1 MASIGLMGG
10 TFDPIHYGHLI
21 LAEQAW
27 EKFGL
32 DKVLFVTAANP
43 PHKTNQAVTDA
54 KHRYKMT
61 CLAVECNEH
70 FAAST
75 IELDREGRSY
85 TIDTIK
91 EIIRLYGDTTRV
103 YLLVG
108 ADEARNFMSW
118 RDPYGI
124 AQLATVVVA
133 NRPGM
138 PVSESLAMLPK
149 DFAEK
154 VVPLEMPGVDISSTD
169 LRERIRKGRSVRYL
183 MPDSVE
189 KYLCESGL
197 YRGK

>member
-1 MASIGLMGG
+1 MGG

-43 PHKTNQAVTDA
+43 PHKTNQVVTDA
-54 KHRYKMT
+54 DDRYKMT

-70 FAAST
+70 FEAST
-75 IELDREGRSY
+75 IELDREGQSY

-108 ADEARNFMSW
+108 ADEARNFMTW

-124 AQLATVVVA
+124 VELATVVVA

-138 PVSESLAMLPK
+138 PVSESLAMLPN

-169 LRERIRKGRSVRYL
+169 LRERIRLGRSVRYL

-189 KYLCESGL
+189 KYICESGL